1 MRRARLSGKIQLGS
15 RRGSDVVIAE
25 RGSIVGR
32 LRRNAP
38 GGYLLAVVAT
48 ALGLAIRLPLVG
60 LFKANF
66 PYLTFF
72 PLVIAVTV
80 IAGRGPGIAA
90 ALLSLLAAWA
100 FIVPPYLAF
109 AADGSTAVAL
119 FAFVGVFGITIV
131 ALDTLFGVLD
141 TLREERDRGRALAA
155 ERDFAARAAIDSRE
169 ELAAIVDQATVGIGR
184 EDLAGRLTLV
194 NDGLCLILGRA
205 RRDLLGTSMMVL
217 THPADVAASEAAAR
231 ALLETGSAY
240 TLEKRYLRPDGDA
253 VWVRLHV
260 SLTRDAVGA
269 PQSFVAVAVDIG
281 DLVRARELE
290 GRLNDTLK
298 AQVADAIRAERDAA
312 GRLVVSENALRQAQ
326 KMEAVGQLTG
336 GIAHDFNNLLTVIAG
351 NLDLARRALDGDA
364 SESSWRA
371 RRLLENAGKGT
382 DRAAALTR
390 RLLAFAR
397 RQPLDAQ
404 PTDPAALIADL
415 HDLLARAAGGS
426 IVIDIDTDAA
436 VWPICVDRNQ
446 LESALLNLVV
456 NARDAMPGG
465 GRIEIVTTH
474 RSVGIDEAP
483 IHDVEP
489 GAYVAIAVRDHGA
502 GLDAETAAR
511 VFEPFFTT
519 KAAGEGTGL
528 GLAMVYGFVRQSAGF
543 ATFDSVVGEG
553 TTVTLLLPRHDGGV
567 AAPTPADRGSGA
579 PGGCETVLL
588 VEDDADVLSYAA
600 EQLRSLGYTVVEAD
614 CGEVALGLVAGLPPG
629 SLLLTDVVM
638 PGMGGLAL
646 ASAALD
652 RVADLRIL
660 FTTGFAQGV
669 GLGDA
674 VLPKPFDGHD
684 LAAKVRA
691 ALDD

>member
-1 MRRARLSGKIQLGS
+1 MTG
-15 RRGSDVVIAE
+15 E

-32 LRRNAP
+32 LRGNTVA
-38 GGYLLAVVAT
+38 GYALAVAAT
-48 ALGLAIRLPLVG
+48 ALGLAIRAPLDW

-72 PLVIAVTV
+72 PLVIGVTV
-80 IAGRGPGIAA
+80 VAGRGPGIAA
-90 ALLSLLAAWA
+90 ALLSLVAAWA
-100 FIVPPYLAF
+100 FIVPPYLSF

-119 FAFVGVFGITIV
+119 FAFVGVFGVTIASLD
-131 ALDTLFGVLD
+131 ALLGVLD
-141 TLREERDRGRALAA
+141 NLRAERDRSRALVA
-155 ERDFAARAAIDSRE
+155 ERDYAARAAIDSRE
-169 ELAAIVDQATVGIGR
+169 ELAAIVDQAAVGIGR
-184 EDLAGRLTLV
+184 EDLGGRLTLV

-205 RRDLLGTSMMVL
+205 RRDLLGTQVMAL
-217 THPADVAASEAAAR
+217 THPDDIAASIAAAR
-231 ALLETGSAY
+231 ELLATGHPY
-240 TLEKRYLRPDGDA
+240 TLEKRYLRPDGEA

-260 SLTRDAVGA
+260 SLTRDDSGA

-281 DLVRARELE
+281 DLVRARDLE
-290 GRLNDTLK
+290 ARLSDTLK
-298 AQVADAIRAERDAA
+298 SQVAAAIRAERDAA
-312 GRLVVSENALRQAQ
+312 GKLLVSENALRQAQ

-364 SESSWRA
+364 SEAGWRA
-371 RRLLENAGKGT
+371 RRLLDNAGKGA

-404 PTDPAALIADL
+404 PTDPTALIADL
-415 HDLLARAAGGS
+415 RDLLERAAGGS
-426 IVIDIDTDAA
+426 IVIDVAA
-436 VWPICVDRNQ
+436 DPVGWPVCVDRNQ

-465 GRIEIVTTH
+465 GRIDIVTTH
-474 RSVGIDEAP
+474 RSVGVDEAP

-489 GAYVAIAVRDHGA
+489 GDYVAIAVRDHGA
-502 GLDAETAAR
+502 GLDADTAAR

-528 GLAMVYGFVRQSAGF
+528 GLAMVYGFVRQSGGF
-543 ATFDSVVGEG
+543 ATFDSVIGEG

-567 AAPTPADRGSGA
+567 PAPAPADRGSGA

-652 RVADLRIL
+652 RVHDLRIL

-674 VLPKPFDGHD
+674 VLPKPFDGRD

-691 ALDD
+691 ALDG